1 MRKMKF
7 GKFGILALGLAIVSM
22 LIFSLPLMGAAA
34 DTTTAEDATAVEET
48 SVVEDLDD
56 VQEEVED
63 IDEAGDLD
71 EADEAE
77 EAEDAD
83 EAYED
88 LAGGGH
94 EDADGVD
101 VEHEFEGIE

>member
-7 GKFGILALGLAIVSM
+7 GKFGILTLAVAIVSM

-34 DTTTAEDATAVEET
+34 ATDEKATAAEET
-48 SVVEDLDD
+48 SVAEDLDD

-63 IDEAGDLD
+63 V
-71 EADEAE
+71 DEAE
-77 EAEDAD
+77 EAGDVDEAD
-83 EAYED
+83 EN
-88 LAGGGH
+88 LPGRGH

>member
-7 GKFGILALGLAIVSM
+7 GKFGILTLAVAIVSM

-34 DTTTAEDATAVEET
+34 STDEKATAAEET
-48 SVVEDLDD
+48 SVAEDLDD

-63 IDEAGDLD
+63 IDETGDVD
-71 EADEAE
+71 EMDEAE
-77 EAEDAD
+77 EAGDVNEAD
-83 EAYED
+83 EN
-88 LAGGGH
+88 LPGGGH

-101 VEHEFEGIE
+101 AQHEFEGIE

>member
-1 MRKMKF
+1 MRKIKF
-7 GKFGILALGLAIVSM
+7 GKFGILTLAITIVSM
-22 LIFSLPLMGAAA
+22 LIFSLPLMGATAA
-34 DTTTAEDATAVEET
+34 TKETTAVEKT

-56 VQEEVED
+56 VQGEVED

-71 EADEAE
+71 KVDKAE
-77 EAEDAD
+77 EVDDAD
-83 EAYED
+83 EADEN
-88 LAGGGH
+88 LPGGGH